1 MQTVIGS
8 NGQIGYELAKEL
20 NQTYSI
26 KRTGNSC
33 A

>member
-8 NGQIGYELAKEL
+8 NGQIGYELAK
-20 NQTYSI
+20 
-26 KRTGNSC
+26 RTQSNVRGNSC

>member
-20 NQTYSI
+20 NQTYGKTVALS
-26 KRTGNSC
+26 
-33 A
+33 